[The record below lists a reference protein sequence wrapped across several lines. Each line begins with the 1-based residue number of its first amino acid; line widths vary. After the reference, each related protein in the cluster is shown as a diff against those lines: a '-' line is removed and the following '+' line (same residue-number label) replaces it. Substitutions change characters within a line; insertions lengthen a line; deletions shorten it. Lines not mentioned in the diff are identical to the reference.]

1 MVLAQSGT
9 QDMPLYIH
17 SAVLLSRMVR
27 KYLLCGLNGIVNP
40 FGIAS
45 AVRAEQPQEQWDGLA
60 FAELSSLLM
69 CSVTALH

>member
-1 MVLAQSGT
+1 
-9 QDMPLYIH
+9 
-17 SAVLLSRMVR
+17 MVR